1 MPDRAQFFWLF
12 LSFSGRVDR
21 LVYFLA
27 NLLLGVIQVF
37 PVWKATMAI
46 VDFGPETL
54 MNANIEQI
62 IEMSPD
68 FALWWS
74 IAGFLTLVMLWPYFA
89 LGAKRCH
96 DIGWHGF
103 FAITLVIPLLQLV
116 AFIALCLIPGTA
128 GPNRYGQR
136 ANAPSQG

>member
-1 MPDRAQFFWLF
+1 MANRAQLSWLF

-27 NLLLGVIQVF
+27 NLLIGVIQVF

-46 VDFGPETL
+46 VDLGPETL
-54 MNANIEQI
+54 MNADIEQI
-62 IEMSPD
+62 MQMSPD

-74 IAGFLTLVMLWPYFA
+74 IAGVLTLIMLWPYFA

-103 FAITLVIPLLQLV
+103 ATITLVIPLLQLV

-128 GPNRYGQR
+128 GPNRYGPR
-136 ANAPSQG
+136 SNGPAQG